1 MPSLA
6 DLEQW
11 IEEQIPQDLHD
22 LPGKVQS
29 HIQAYSTHLYHQIV
43 DLTPS
48 LAEIESSLP
57 SNPFSAPPQAPP
69 PPPSLI
75 EKQVTF
81 IDSIARN
88 IDSYT
93 GNRKRTS
100 ILTGIAFAGITYSV
114 YRRSQSI
121 IERRRIAFE
130 NDPNIPPR
138 MRNGNRCDAVVILGV
153 ESQFGQSLAHTF
165 AARGFIVLAS
175 VPNEHEKQSFDSLVP
190 PSMRGYIK
198 TIVLPD
204 IETQSGHITNFAR
217 TISTAQQ
224 LRWPLTAAGDPYAKP
239 GTEINITAIINAS
252 SYNSLTTSEIQ
263 SRFEVH
269 TFSNEVQKRVITPL
283 AVMKALLS
291 SINQRSSSATK
302 VTLLSLIRSKGESD
316 IITQSVKAGMRAL
329 EADPEKVPASYLV
342 LEARDPSIRNLFLSL
357 WPTFLGGNAIATRE
371 EDSRTKQHSTRIA
384 RRTRKTSSDST
395 GLWMMG
401 DAAISLLRQTYSN
414 KSSKRYSAYFIR
426 LNAVTDTQPSQ
437 NIASDWGSA
446 LESTTILRILQSVWT
461 PIVSFIST
469 LSRISRRGT
478 CYSGTSNPSNSRPA
492 FGPGPGPASNTHS
505 RSCIRPSNENTTSS
519 SKAKRTRPVSTMSN
533 GSSDH
538 ARTSESE
545 TGSGS
550 SGMGIQRDTPATG
563 SAPVSAP
570 PSTHDM
576 SSSGLL
582 SSVPSSAFG
591 DNSEEER
598 YADSDYQEGTE
609 SPIVGANHH
618 AGFDASH
625 LRAPSSDSWQNA
637 SHSSVLEQSTSSDAD
652 DSGTALGARN
662 YSTDESR
669 TFDPNLSSS
678 SARTPSANEHVDMR
692 TPSAS
697 EYQGSNQSSMQQG
710 ESGNYV
716 PGTNSPLGQSWVAL
730 GQSSTEDQGQ

>member
-57 SNPFSAPPQAPP
+57 SNPFSAPAQAPP

-75 EKQVTF
+75 DKQVTF

-88 IDSYT
+88 IDAYT
-93 GNRKRTS
+93 GNRRRTS
-100 ILTGIAFAGITYSV
+100 VITGIAFAGITYSV
-114 YRRSQSI
+114 YKRSQSI

-138 MRNGNRCDAVVILGV
+138 TRNGNRCDAVVILGV

-165 AARGFIVLAS
+165 ASRGFIVLAS
-175 VPNEHEKQSFDSLVP
+175 VPSEHEKQSFDSLVP

-217 TISTAQQ
+217 TVSTAQQ

-239 GTEINITAIINAS
+239 GTEINITAVINAS
-252 SYNSLTTSEIQ
+252 SYNSLTTSESQ
-263 SRFEVH
+263 SQFEVH
-269 TFSNEVQKRVITPL
+269 TFSNEVQKRVVTPL

-291 SINQRSSSATK
+291 TINQRSSSATK
-302 VTLLSLIRSKGESD
+302 VTLLSLIRSRGESD

-329 EADPEKVPASYLV
+329 EADHEKVPASYLV
-342 LEARDPSIRNLFLSL
+342 LEAREPSIRNLFLSL
-357 WPTFLGGNAIATRE
+357 WPTFLGGNAIAIRE
-371 EDSRTKQHSTRIA
+371 EDSRTKQHSSRIA
-384 RRTRKTSSDST
+384 RRSRKNSSDST

-414 KSSKRYSAYFIR
+414 KSSSGYSAYFVR
-426 LNAVTDTQPSQ
+426 LGAVTDAQPSR
-437 NIASDWGSA
+437 NITSDWGSA
-446 LESTTILRILQSVWT
+446 LESTTILRILQNVWT
-461 PIVSFIST
+461 PITSFISA
-469 LSRISRRGT
+469 LSRISRRGV

-505 RSCIRPSNENTTSS
+505 RSCIRPSNENSNS

-550 SGMGIQRDTPATG
+550 SGTGVQRDSPATG

-609 SPIVGANHH
+609 SPIVGANH

-637 SHSSVLEQSTSSDAD
+637 SQSSVLEQSASSDAD
-652 DSGTALGARN
+652 DSGTALGTRN
-662 YSTDESR
+662 TSTDESQ
-669 TFDPNLSSS
+669 TLDQHVSSS
-678 SARTPSANEHVDMR
+678 SARTPSASEHIDMR
-692 TPSAS
+692 IPSAS
-697 EYQGSNQSSMQQG
+697 EYQGSNQSPMQHG

-730 GQSSTEDQGQ
+730 GQSSTEDQGH